1 MTQFVALK
9 DATPESIRSYK
20 REIRAIVVDR
30 AAYHVERALEG
41 AKRPSPK
48 RYQAA
53 ISDGLA
59 RAKLDVMAELFVHM
73 RNVSRPTSVA
83 GWRRAKGGLIREPR
97 KPIQALA
104 LIEAYGN
111 IVRYVTRLKA

>member
-41 AKRPSPK
+41 VKRPSPK
-48 RYQAA
+48 RYQGA

-59 RAKLDVMAELFVHM
+59 RAKLDVMAEIFVHM
-73 RNVSRPTSVA
+73 RNISRPTGVA
-83 GWRRAKGGLIREPR
+83 GWRRAKGGLVREPR
-97 KPIQALA
+97 KPTQALA
-104 LIEAYGN
+104 LIEAYAN
-111 IVRYVTRLKA
+111 VVRYVARLKA